1 MASAPTP
8 EPGLRKLAVDL
19 LTQLGWVSGTL
30 HVPSHLPL
38 EEHLA
43 YGRHDLKLTGV
54 AIPDEPDRLRFLA
67 LRRDAVLVVAPAIA
81 DEGPPASPFSTPRQ
95 VACLLPS
102 AVLRGTLEVFTNLR
116 LSDHL
121 QQQGPVVTM
130 RRCLF
135 APYGAT
141 AHSAGARTL
150 ATAVVNLR
158 RVIGISEDG

>member
-1 MASAPTP
+1 MTTGPNG
-8 EPGLRKLAVDL
+8 GLRKVAADL
-19 LTQLGWVSGTL
+19 LTPLGWVSGTL

-43 YGRHDLKLTGV
+43 FGRHDLKLTSV
-54 AIPDEPDRLRFLA
+54 TVPDEPDRLRFLA
-67 LRRDAVLVVAPAIA
+67 LRRDAVLLVAPALA
-81 DEGPPASPFSTPRQ
+81 EEEAPASPFSAPRQ
-95 VACLLPS
+95 VTCLLPN

-135 APYGAT
+135 GPYGGT
-141 AHSAGARTL
+141 AHSAGARSL
-150 ATAVVNLR
+150 ATAVVNLS
-158 RVIGISEDG
+158 RVIGISEDPS